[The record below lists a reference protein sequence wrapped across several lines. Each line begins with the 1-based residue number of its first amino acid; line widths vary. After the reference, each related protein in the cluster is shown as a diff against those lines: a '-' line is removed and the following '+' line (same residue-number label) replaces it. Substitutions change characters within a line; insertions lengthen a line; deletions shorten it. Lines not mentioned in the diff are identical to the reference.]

1 SSPAMMNFGDHNY
14 DKSLDPDAVTAVGG
28 NKFVT
33 YKEGIYVG
41 YKYYETRYEDCILG
55 QGKADSTA
63 GTYNSTAGWN
73 YAEEVCYPFGFGLSY
88 TTFEYKLDDF
98 SYDAARDMFIVKAS
112 VTNTGKV
119 DGKASV
125 QVYAQSPYTDYDKE
139 NLVEKASV
147 QLMNYDKVFVKAGET
162 VSTTIEL
169 NRYFLAAYDA
179 KKAKGYIFEPGDYYF
194 GIGNGAHEA
203 LNAILAVKGA
213 KGLYDHNGDP
223 VDAEKAKTCAVKW
236 TPSITAVDT
245 ETYKMSPYNPEVQV
259 TNLFDDCDINYWVDD
274 KDKVVYLTRNDWEG
288 TYPTTQEGVYVNE
301 RMLKGLK
308 MDNYVKPADSPS
320 VADVPHGVRLENK
333 ISFIDMK
340 DVPFDDPKWD
350 TFMSQLSLE
359 DLAISVSDFRG
370 ISAVVSINKPAS
382 TVAEGPEGML
392 ATFNFG
398 DKRHTTGFATLP
410 LVAASW
416 SHEIQK
422 KHGHLYGEEALFAGV
437 AMVNGPGANLVRTPY
452 GGRTSEYFSEDGILN
467 YYTAANVVGGM
478 LERGLIGNLKHCF
491 MNNQETNRQQVSTF
505 ATEQAM
511 REIYARAWE
520 GAFTLG
526 HGMGV
531 MTAYN
536 RIGLTYTASSVAL
549 NDTLFRKEWN
559 FQGSIIDDAM
569 AQSTYSNAGDML
581 EAGTNLFCLDGARG
595 GIIVQQIKD
604 NDDGH
609 LLQLLQRA
617 NKRLFYALL
626 HSSMGGIAE
635 DYVETDAA
643 NWWET
648 TLNVID
654 VVTGLLALFFLG
666 LYFFTEYGKKDEK
679 VTQA

>member
-1 SSPAMMNFGDHNY
+1 M
-14 DKSLDPDAVTAVGG
+14 
-28 NKFVT
+28 
-33 YKEGIYVG
+33 
-41 YKYYETRYEDCILG
+41 
-55 QGKADSTA
+55 
-63 GTYNSTAGWN
+63 
-73 YAEEVCYPFGFGLSY
+73 
-88 TTFEYKLDDF
+88 
-98 SYDAARDMFIVKAS
+98 
-112 VTNTGKV
+112 
-119 DGKASV
+119 
-125 QVYAQSPYTDYDKE
+125 
-139 NLVEKASV
+139 
-147 QLMNYDKVFVKAGET
+147 
-162 VSTTIEL
+162 
-169 NRYFLAAYDA
+169 
-179 KKAKGYIFEPGDYYF
+179 
-194 GIGNGAHEA
+194 
-203 LNAILAVKGA
+203 
-213 KGLYDHNGDP
+213 
-223 VDAEKAKTCAVKW
+223 
-236 TPSITAVDT
+236 
-245 ETYKMSPYNPEVQV
+245 
-259 TNLFDDCDINYWVDD
+259 
-274 KDKVVYLTRNDWEG
+274 VYLTRNDWEG

-410 LVAASW
+410 LVASSW
-416 SHEIQK
+416 SHEIQQ

-595 GIIVQQIKD
+595 GIIVQQIQD

-643 NWWET
+643 TWWET